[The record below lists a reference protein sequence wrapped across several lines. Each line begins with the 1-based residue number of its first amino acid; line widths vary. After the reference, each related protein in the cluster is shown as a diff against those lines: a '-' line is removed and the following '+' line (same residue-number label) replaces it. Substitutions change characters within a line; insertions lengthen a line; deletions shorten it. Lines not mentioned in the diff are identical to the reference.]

1 MKSFEDAVT
10 AVTSD
15 EEFADT
21 LNDYVTGASNKGVEW
36 LHVYYDKAG
45 MLQYVVTP
53 AEEVIPFYDSVYQKE
68 LVELIRY
75 YSVAV
80 VADGKETLRKKVEWW
95 TKDDVTYYEES
106 ESGEYILDLARSP
119 NPSAHWYRI
128 TTANGLVTRREPHGW
143 GRVPFIP
150 LYNNGRHA
158 SDLTRIKGLQDA
170 YNLISSASTNNQ
182 IDLVE
187 LYWIVQGYGG
197 ETAKAIQRK
206 LQMNKAVSISD
217 PQARSAPNRSRWAC
231 RIALPGLIC
240 CAATCTASVWRLIRP
255 PINLRRR
262 PPAWRSNSFTRR
274 STKKQT

>member
-1 MKSFEDAVT
+1 MEGAEDHSELKSFEDAVT

-53 AEEVIPFYDSVYQKE
+53 AEEVIPFYDSVCQKE

-80 VADGKETLRKKVEWW
+80 VADGKETLHKKVEWW

-128 TTANGLVTRREPHGW
+128 TITNGLVTRREPHGW

-150 LYNNGRHA
+150 LYNNGRHT

-170 YNLISSASTNNQ
+170 YNLS
-182 IDLVE
+182 
-187 LYWIVQGYGG
+187 
-197 ETAKAIQRK
+197 
-206 LQMNKAVSISD
+206 
-217 PQARSAPNRSRWAC
+217 
-231 RIALPGLIC
+231 LIH
-240 CAATCTASVWRLIRP
+240 I
-255 PINLRRR
+255 
-262 PPAWRSNSFTRR
+262 
-274 STKKQT
+274 